1 MFRSLVPGEGSEPT
15 RKTMKSGIYA
25 AAAITSALFTLSPAS
40 AQTVSINSG
49 SLGAAGNGT
58 NTSNVILTLAGPIV
72 GDAATDRAAGYAG
85 GERTTVPFNAAL
97 NPQPSTA
104 PFTIEFWAQPNV
116 DPGDGAGP
124 SPLFNRVSSGNRSG
138 WVFFQRSAT
147 TGWNFR
153 MYNGNSGDV
162 GFDLTGG
169 SYTVGAWTH
178 VVAVWT
184 GTAAVLY
191 VNGALAD
198 NSNSGLGGYVS
209 STSATFSIGSYDDGA
224 NPFDGGVDETAFYNT
239 ALTGAQIAAH
249 FNTASS
255 LTPGA
260 YQSLVLGDGAVEYL
274 RNAIPEPSTA
284 GLLGLGAIAL
294 VGKRRRALR
303 K

>member
-1 MFRSLVPGEGSEPT
+1 
-15 RKTMKSGIYA
+15 MKSGIYA
-25 AAAITSALFTLSPAS
+25 AAAITSALFTLSPVG
-40 AQTVSINSG
+40 AQTVSLNSG

-58 NTSNVILTLAGPIV
+58 NTSNVVLTLAGPIV
-72 GDAATDRAAGYAG
+72 GDAATDRAAGYGA

-116 DPGDGAGP
+116 DPGDAAGP

-153 MYNGNSGDV
+153 MYNGNAGTV

-169 SYTVGAWTH
+169 TYTVGAWTH

-184 GTAAVLY
+184 GTAAVMY

-198 NSNSGLGGYVS
+198 DTNSGAGGYAS
-209 STSATFSIGSYDDGA
+209 STAATLSIGAYDDGN
-224 NPFDGGVDETAFYNT
+224 NPFNGGVDETAFYSK
-239 ALTGAQIAAH
+239 ALTGSQILAH
-249 FNTASS
+249 FNAASS
-255 LTPGA
+255 PTPGT
-260 YQSLVLGDGAVEYL
+260 YQNLVLGDGAVEYL
-274 RNAIPEPSTA
+274 RNAIPEPSTV

-294 VGKRRRALR
+294 VGKRRRTLR
-303 K
+303 